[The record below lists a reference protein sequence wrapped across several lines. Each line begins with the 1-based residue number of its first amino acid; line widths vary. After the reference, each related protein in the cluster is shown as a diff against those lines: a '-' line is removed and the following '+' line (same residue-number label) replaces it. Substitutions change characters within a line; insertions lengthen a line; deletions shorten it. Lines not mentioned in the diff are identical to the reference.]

1 MSTEAPVPSLPCT
14 NARRSRVCV
23 SPPPASRPV
32 VRAPSVVSHPSLTRP
47 LAPRLSSLR
56 QSSRTESSRVES
68 PRVGVVART
77 HLVRPVYHGVA
88 PIAQEHLC
96 ARRVKTITIPP
107 RRQSLHPRV
116 RSLARRE
123 ATVRDHS
130 LIHPSQRARAK
141 KMPAFNLSPS
151 RARPSTRATRRTVRL
166 TKNRRIPRAT
176 HRARRHRASRP
187 VASSAR
193 RAMMSACGFV
203 TITTSRENPL
213 FVCTRSA
220 TDVTVYDSDRYK
232 APEFG
237 TPNMPRA

>member
-1 MSTEAPVPSLPCT
+1 MSTEAPRHRFRVPTLD
-14 NARRSRVCV
+14 AHAFVFRRHLRRVR
-23 SPPPASRPV
+23 SPVRP
-32 VRAPSVVSHPSLTRP
+32 
-47 LAPRLSSLR
+47 
-56 QSSRTESSRVES
+56 QSSVIPRSLAHSRRASPLSANRVEPNRVES
-68 PRVGVVART
+68 SPCASAASPRT

-123 ATVRDHS
+123 TTVRDHS

-141 KMPAFNLSPS
+141 KMPACNLSPS

-166 TKNRRIPRAT
+166 TKNHRIPRAT
-176 HRARRHRASRP
+176 RRARRHRASRP

-193 RAMMSACGFV
+193 RAMMSTCGFV